1 MRGFKGWAGLSL
13 ALALFASP
21 ALLQAQEAPEP
32 ECELQTDLTSVPV
45 SAEPVSLI
53 AVHSEAL
60 GEEIS
65 AAFAEESG
73 VEVVSVEQ
81 DPDEEL
87 TLLLTLDTSA
97 AEAGDWELAVESADS
112 RCVAEVEVVADPELE
127 DPQL

>member
-21 ALLQAQEAPEP
+21 ALLQAQEAPE

-53 AVHSEAL
+53 AVHSETL

-81 DPDEEL
+81 DPDDEL
-87 TLLLTLDTSA
+87 TLLLTLDTSE
-97 AEAGDWELAVESADS
+97 AEAGDWELAVESDVG
-112 RCVAEVEVVADPELE
+112 RCAAEVEVVADPELE